1 MIEKNTLIKVTN
13 RDSGGV
19 GYTIPDLGN
28 LYRRFSPGE
37 MKNLTF
43 EELEKLSWVP
53 GGKRILQNYLK
64 IDNEEAVDELLGNV
78 EPEYYYSE
86 DDVRTL
92 LSPQGTLAQLE
103 DCLQYAPDGV
113 IELVK
118 KIAVET
124 KLNDIEKREA
134 IKKALHFD
142 VSAAISINEASK
154 EDNEEVST
162 TSKRRSE
169 PIKATKTNTKGER
182 KTSPIVI
189 KK

>member
-19 GYTIPDLGN
+19 GYIIPDLGN

-37 MKNLTF
+37 TKNLPY
-43 EELEKLSWVP
+43 EELEKLSWIP
-53 GGKRILQNYLK
+53 GGKRILKNYLK
-64 IDNEEAVDELLGNV
+64 IDNEDAVNELLGNV

-86 DDVRTL
+86 EDVRTL
-92 LSPQGTLAQLE
+92 LSPKGTLAQLE

-113 IELVK
+113 LELVK

-124 KLNDIEKREA
+124 KLNDIEKRDA

-154 EDNEEVST
+154 EEEEEEHPVN
-162 TSKRRSE
+162 KRRSE
-169 PIKATKTNTKGER
+169 PIKTAKNTKGER
-182 KTSPIVI
+182 KAAPIVI